1 MKPNGPMYIW
11 YGPIESAR
19 QNEASRGRNSPV
31 AAMQERHRDPPRK
44 DNARLPE
51 PTTRT
56 TAWRP
61 RHHRHFCSRP
71 GWVAGSRAPGRRDAQ
86 RQASSFGARPAAGEG
101 GRGCE
106 LAAVAG
112 WREEAPRI
120 GDAQSLPRQPL
131 AESKNLTAGSTA
143 GSGWAARRGTSA
155 STPRTSTRSPGD
167 QRLRPDADGQADAHP
182 RPTGRVRLDRRHL
195 PGDLRI
201 PAIQDLVDHYE
212 VTSHHSLTLTAVSSP
227 FPCFHGKHWA
237 SSSLTNQSMYCI
249 SSRLISGLMMT
260 ETGGGAVRVHASAH
274 WVRPWARHPQAA
286 LRWGDKYNMRTQ
298 KHNFSMGQ
306 PRVKFSSSRFP
317 KQNRFIMIIV
327 ILDLFLYMFDYLF
340 YLKYLYKSVYF
351 IIIYF
356 ITKEIWNITYNC
368 AYMNYYFE

>member
-1 MKPNGPMYIW
+1 LLCPCLPHDGTIRAVHDLMKPNGPMYIW

-31 AAMQERHRDPPRK
+31 AAMQERHRGPPRK

-101 GRGCE
+101 GRGGE

-143 GSGWAARRGTSA
+143 GSG
-155 STPRTSTRSPGD
+155 
-167 QRLRPDADGQADAHP
+167 
-182 RPTGRVRLDRRHL
+182 
-195 PGDLRI
+195 
-201 PAIQDLVDHYE
+201 
-212 VTSHHSLTLTAVSSP
+212 
-227 FPCFHGKHWA
+227 
-237 SSSLTNQSMYCI
+237 
-249 SSRLISGLMMT
+249 
-260 ETGGGAVRVHASAH
+260 
-274 WVRPWARHPQAA
+274 
-286 LRWGDKYNMRTQ
+286 
-298 KHNFSMGQ
+298 
-306 PRVKFSSSRFP
+306 
-317 KQNRFIMIIV
+317 
-327 ILDLFLYMFDYLF
+327 
-340 YLKYLYKSVYF
+340 
-351 IIIYF
+351 
-356 ITKEIWNITYNC
+356 
-368 AYMNYYFE
+368 